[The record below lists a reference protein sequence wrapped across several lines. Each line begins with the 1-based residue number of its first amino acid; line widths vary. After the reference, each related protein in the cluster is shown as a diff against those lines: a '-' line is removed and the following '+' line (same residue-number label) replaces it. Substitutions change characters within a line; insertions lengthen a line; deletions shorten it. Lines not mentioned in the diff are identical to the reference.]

1 MEKKVLGLA
10 LILIGLAGMFLSGY
24 YFING
29 SGGTS
34 NLTSVM
40 IYMIAGAIIFFTGI
54 NVAMPANNFVH
65 KTRAH
70 SDSITGK

>member
-1 MEKKVLGLA
+1 MEKKVLGLV

-24 YFING
+24 NFING

-54 NVAMPANNFVH
+54 NVAMPSNNFVH
-65 KTRAH
+65 KSRTP